1 MLSPIFFVITVL
13 NLGYLNHIIF
23 AIDFLAEFIVL
34 IIIHLHACQKEKHMS
49 YVRLFQIP
57 KIKRSMN
64 KRFDEEVN
72 QAMFKEIILTNQAI
86 YYLYGS
92 VQFLDIIEWNS
103 VWRTIMGMFNIARCI
118 ISELHS
124 QKGIQIRKPQAHS
137 CNSQMT
143 RSQWIQIVH
152 QLLQDKRVTPLH
164 ISANK
169 GNIHCYE
176 SCVKVSDLQEFGGA
190 NTRNNVSLYNLA
202 DLIKKN

>member
-72 QAMFKEIILTNQAI
+72 QAMFKEIILTKSCHI
-86 YYLYGS
+86 LF
-92 VQFLDIIEWNS
+92 VQVSSISWHHRVEHCL
-103 VWRTIMGMFNIARCI
+103 TIMGMFNIARCI

-137 CNSQMT
+137 CNSQIT